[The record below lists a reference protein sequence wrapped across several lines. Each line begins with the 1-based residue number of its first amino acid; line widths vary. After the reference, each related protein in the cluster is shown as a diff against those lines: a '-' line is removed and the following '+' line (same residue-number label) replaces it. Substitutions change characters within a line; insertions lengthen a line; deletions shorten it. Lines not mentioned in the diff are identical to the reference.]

1 MTTSVPATVPPATEQ
16 PDAGKAAARPR
27 AGSWHAVV
35 ALSLYA
41 AFVGIWLLIG
51 LVVAVAAH
59 SSAMHRWAQAAA
71 DGKHGSAWTSFG
83 RGLIAGVAHS
93 YPVSGVVLDYVYSA
107 ALVLVAAAAV
117 RLAGRDRT
125 SRFLVIGLMGTAAAF
140 NLQAHTAIDALAAMT
155 GWSSSLFDWLHT
167 VLLHGIGVAAYLA
180 ALVVFPTGKLGLIN
194 VRGNATRTPIT
205 LLAAVLALAL
215 GASSTAYPH
224 ILGFLIFFGLIAP
237 LCGGAVQRIRL
248 IRPATAEA
256 RQQSRIL
263 LWALGGTLAAA
274 VLLVGIALGTQ
285 ALADTPGLPK
295 EVPGIAAGMPGMT
308 GHLPGLE
315 GLGSQTVV
323 FWVFRLLSIAG
334 PCAVLAG
341 LLRQRLWTFELLVN
355 RALTYGVLTAVTGA
369 VYVFGVVRVD
379 AWFGLDSDWLAP
391 PQVAAAGLVALAF
404 HPVRVRL
411 ERLADRLL
419 YGRRI
424 APYDVLAQ
432 VSALSNSGS
441 GGPGESALTD
451 LARIVAQGLRTR
463 YAIAYLDLEDG
474 TETRYQW
481 PSEAV
486 RAEDTERTIAVEYR
500 GMPVGRLVIPAQA
513 GRIPATERRA
523 LLEHLARAAGVVLH
537 NARLTVDL
545 EHRLRVIEA
554 RAAEIRASRWRIVA
568 AQDSERRE
576 LERDLHDGAQPG
588 LTAVRLSLGLV
599 SHLVASGSDTAS
611 EALLRLRLQ
620 IDDATL
626 SLRQTLR
633 GLAPTALGEHGII
646 RALEELA
653 ESLGAEV
660 DFHVD
665 DETRQARFSP
675 QTEAAVY
682 FCCAEAIQNAVK
694 HCPGAAV
701 AATLRW
707 ESERSRLLF
716 EIADDGPGFDAA
728 ASTGNGIQNMADRIG
743 AAGGVLKIES
753 EPGIGTKVS
762 GSVPTTSGEDEP
774 PALAVSR
781 KSNATP

>member
-1 MTTSVPATVPPATEQ
+1 MTTSIPAAVPPATEQ
-16 PDAGKAAARPR
+16 SDAGPPAARLR
-27 AGSWHAVV
+27 AGSWHAAV
-35 ALSLYA
+35 ALYA
-41 AFVGIWLLIG
+41 TLAGIWLLIG
-51 LVVAVAAH
+51 LAVAVAAH
-59 SSAMHRWAQAAA
+59 SSALHTWAQAAA
-71 DGKHGSAWTSFG
+71 DGKHGSAWTSLG
-83 RGLIAGVAHS
+83 RGLIAGAAHS

-107 ALVLVAAAAV
+107 ALLLVAAAAV

-125 SRFLVIGLMGTAAAF
+125 ARFLVIALMGTAAAF
-140 NLQAHTAIDALAAMT
+140 NLQAHTGIDALAATT
-155 GWSSSLFDWLHT
+155 GWSSSLFDWLHI

-180 ALVVFPTGKLGLIN
+180 VLVLFPTGRLEWIN
-194 VRGNATRTPIT
+194 ERNHAARTPLT

-215 GASSTAYPH
+215 GASSAAYPH
-224 ILGFLIFFGLIAP
+224 TLSFLIFFGLIAP
-237 LCGGAVQRIRL
+237 LCGGAVQRRRL

-295 EVPGIAAGMPGMT
+295 EVPGITVGMPGMT

-323 FWVFRLLSIAG
+323 FWIFRVLSIAV
-334 PCAVLAG
+334 PCAVLVG
-341 LLRQRLWTFELLVN
+341 LLRLRLWTFELLVN
-355 RALTYGVLTAVTGA
+355 RALTYGVLAAVIGA

-379 AWFGLDSDWLAP
+379 AWLGLDSDWLAP

-411 ERLADRLL
+411 ELLADRLL

-432 VSALSNSGS
+432 ISALSNSS
-441 GGPGESALTD
+441 GGPGEAALTD
-451 LARIVAQGLRTR
+451 LARIVAQGLRAR

-474 TETRYQW
+474 SEARYQW
-481 PSEAV
+481 PSEAA
-486 RAEDTERTIAVEYR
+486 RAEGAERIIAIEYR
-500 GMPVGRLVIPAQA
+500 GSPVGRLVIPAQA
-513 GRIPATERRA
+513 GRAPATERRV
-523 LLEHLARAAGVVLH
+523 LLDHLARAAGLVMH
-537 NARLTVDL
+537 NARLAVDL

-599 SHLVASGSDTAS
+599 SHLVASGSDAAG
-611 EALLRLRLQ
+611 EALLRLRSQ

-653 ESLGAEV
+653 QSLGADV

-675 QTEAAVY
+675 QIEAAVY

-707 ESERSRLLF
+707 ERDRSRLLF

-728 ASTGNGIQNMADRIG
+728 GSTGNGIQNMADRIG

-753 EPGIGTKVS
+753 EPGAGTKVS
-762 GSVPTTSGEDEP
+762 GSVPAASGEDEP

-781 KSNATP
+781 KSKATS

>member
-1 MTTSVPATVPPATEQ
+1 MTTSTPDTVLPAAEQ
-16 PDAGKAAARPR
+16 PAAGKTAARLR
-27 AGSWHAVV
+27 AGSWHIA
-35 ALSLYA
+35 AALYA
-41 AFVGIWLLIG
+41 ALAGIWLLIG

-59 SSAMHRWAQAAA
+59 TSALHTWAQAAA
-71 DGKHGSAWTSFG
+71 DGKHGSAWTPFG
-83 RGLIAGVAHS
+83 RGLVAGAAHS
-93 YPVSGVVLDYVYSA
+93 YPVTGVVLDYVYSA
-107 ALVLVAAAAV
+107 ALLLVAVAAA

-140 NLQAHTAIDALAAMT
+140 NLQAHTAIDAMAATT
-155 GWSSSLFDWLHT
+155 GWSSGLLDWLHT
-167 VLLHGIGVAAYLA
+167 TLFHGVGVAAYLA
-180 ALVVFPTGKLGLIN
+180 ALVVFPTGKREWIN
-194 VRGNATRTPIT
+194 VRNHAVRTPIT
-205 LLAAVLALAL
+205 LLAGILALAL

-224 ILGFLIFFGLIAP
+224 TLSFLIFFGLIAP
-237 LCGGAVQRIRL
+237 LCGGVVQRSRL

-295 EVPGIAAGMPGMT
+295 EVPGISAGMPGMT
-308 GHLPGLE
+308 GHLPGPE
-315 GLGSQTVV
+315 GIGSQTVV
-323 FWVFRLLSIAG
+323 FWIFRVLSIAV

-341 LLRQRLWTFELLVN
+341 LLRLRLWTFELLFN
-355 RALTYGVLTAVTGA
+355 RALIYGLLAAVIGA

-432 VSALSNSGS
+432 ISALSDSGS
-441 GGPGESALTD
+441 GGPGEAALTD
-451 LARIVAQGLRTR
+451 LARIVALGLRTR
-463 YAIAYLDLEDG
+463 YAVACLDLEDG
-474 TETRYQW
+474 TEARYQW

-486 RAEDTERTIAVEYR
+486 RIEDAERTVAVEYR
-500 GMPVGRLVIPAQA
+500 GSPVGRVLIPVQA
-513 GRIPATERRA
+513 GRTPANERRT
-523 LLEHLARAAGVVLH
+523 LLDHLARAAGVVMH
-537 NARLTVDL
+537 NARLTIDL

-599 SHLVASGSDTAS
+599 SHLVASGSDAAS
-611 EALLRLRLQ
+611 EALLRLRTQ

-646 RALEELA
+646 RALAELA
-653 ESLGAEV
+653 QSLGADV
-660 DFHVD
+660 DFRVD
-665 DETRQARFSP
+665 EETRQARFGP

-694 HCPGAAV
+694 HCAGAAV

-707 ESERSRLLF
+707 EGERSRLLF

-728 ASTGNGIQNMADRIG
+728 GSTGNGIQNMADRIG

-753 EPGIGTKVS
+753 EPGAGTKVS
-762 GSVPTTSGEDEP
+762 GSVPTTSGEGEP
-774 PALAVSR
+774 PALAASR
-781 KSNATP
+781 KSNAMP

>member
-1 MTTSVPATVPPATEQ
+1 MTTSIPATVPPVTEQ
-16 PDAGKAAARPR
+16 SDARPGAARLR
-27 AGSWHAVV
+27 AGSWRA
-35 ALSLYA
+35 ALALYA
-41 AFVGIWLLIG
+41 ALVGIWLLIG
-51 LVVAVAAH
+51 LVVAAAAH
-59 SSAMHRWAQAAA
+59 SSALHTWAQAAA

-83 RGLIAGVAHS
+83 RGLIAGAAHS

-107 ALVLVAAAAV
+107 ALLLVAAGAV
-117 RLAGRDRT
+117 RLVGRDRT
-125 SRFLVIGLMGTAAAF
+125 SRFLVIGLVGTAAAF
-140 NLQAHTAIDALAAMT
+140 NLQAHTGIDALAAAT
-155 GWSSSLFDWLHT
+155 GWSSGLFDWLHT
-167 VLLHGIGVAAYLA
+167 VLLHGVGVAAYLV
-180 ALVVFPTGKLGLIN
+180 ALVVFPTGKLEWIN
-194 VRGNATRTPIT
+194 VRSNAARTLVT
-205 LLAAVLALAL
+205 LLAGVLALAL
-215 GASSTAYPH
+215 GASSNAYPH
-224 ILGFLIFFGLIAP
+224 TLSFLIFFGLIAP
-237 LCGGAVQRIRL
+237 LCGGAVQSRRL

-263 LWALGGTLAAA
+263 LWALGATLAVA

-285 ALADTPGLPK
+285 ALTDTPGLPK

-323 FWVFRLLSIAG
+323 FWIFRVLSIAV
-334 PCAVLAG
+334 PCAVLVG
-341 LLRQRLWTFELLVN
+341 LLRLRLWTFELLAN
-355 RALTYGVLTAVTGA
+355 RALTYGVLAAVIGA

-379 AWFGLDSDWLAP
+379 AWLGLDSDWLAP

-432 VSALSNSGS
+432 ISALSNSGG

-451 LARIVAQGLRTR
+451 LARIVAQGLRAR

-474 TETRYQW
+474 TEARYQW
-481 PSEAV
+481 PSEVV
-486 RAEDTERTIAVEYR
+486 RTEDAERTIAVEYR
-500 GMPVGRLVIPAQA
+500 GSPVGKLVIPAQA
-513 GRIPATERRA
+513 GRVPANERRA
-523 LLEHLARAAGVVLH
+523 LLDHLARAAGVVMH

-599 SHLVASGSDTAS
+599 SHLVASGSDKAS
-611 EALLRLRLQ
+611 EALLRLRSQ

-653 ESLGAEV
+653 ESLGADV

-665 DETRQARFSP
+665 DETRQARFNP

-707 ESERSRLLF
+707 ESDRSRLLF

-753 EPGIGTKVS
+753 EPGTGTKVS
-762 GSVPTTSGEDEP
+762 GSVPTTPGEDES